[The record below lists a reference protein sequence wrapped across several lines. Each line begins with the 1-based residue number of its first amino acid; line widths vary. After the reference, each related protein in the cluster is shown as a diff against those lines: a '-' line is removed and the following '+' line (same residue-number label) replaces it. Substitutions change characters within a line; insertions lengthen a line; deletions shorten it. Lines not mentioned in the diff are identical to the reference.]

1 MYTLV
6 DKIRRMIMKKR
17 KDSDEA
23 LLRRL
28 EGNILI
34 CDAKFGSYLDKIG
47 YDVAT
52 LIEKGNFSLYV
63 SLVSENCPVPV
74 IHAVSKKM
82 PVVSIPP
89 GFTFGQAIVEFYG
102 ETETGI
108 TILGRVSPA
117 TRSRFTAKDID
128 VFTIEMP
135 ESGDDSCTNIAAG
148 IIDAREVIGK
158 YPSRRD
164 SR

>member
-1 MYTLV
+1 MTTIV
-6 DKIRRMIMKKR
+6 DRLKQMIMKRR

-28 EGNILI
+28 EDSVLI

-52 LIEKGNFSLYV
+52 LIEKGNFSLSV

-74 IHAVSKKM
+74 IHAISKKM

-89 GFTFGQAIVEFYG
+89 DFTFGQTAIEFYG
-102 ETETGI
+102 EIETAI
-108 TILGRVSPA
+108 TVLGRISPG
-117 TRSRFTAKDID
+117 TRSRFTSRGID

-135 ESGDDSCTNIAAG
+135 ESGDNSCTNVAAG

>member
-1 MYTLV
+1 MKYKLM
-6 DKIRRMIMKKR
+6 KLGRRLLKR
-17 KDSDEA
+17 KMDSDEA

-28 EGNILI
+28 EDSVLI
-34 CDAKFGSYLDKIG
+34 CDAKFGSYLDKRG

-52 LIEKGNFSLYV
+52 LIEKGNFSLSV

-74 IHAVSKKM
+74 IYAVSKKM

-117 TRSRFTAKDID
+117 TRSRFTTKDID

-164 SR
+164 NR

>member
-1 MYTLV
+1 MLSIIKGIRS
-6 DKIRRMIMKKR
+6 KIMMKR
-17 KDSDEA
+17 KDRDEA
-23 LLRRL
+23 RLRRL
-28 EGNILI
+28 EGSILI
-34 CDAKFGSYLDKIG
+34 CDAKFGSYLDKMG

-52 LIEKGNFSLYV
+52 LVQKGNFLLSV
-63 SLVSENCPVPV
+63 SLVSETCPVPV

-89 GFTFGQAIVEFYG
+89 GFTFGQTIVEFYG
-102 ETETGI
+102 EIETGI

-117 TRSRFTAKDID
+117 TRSRFTAKGID

-135 ESGDDSCTNIAAG
+135 ESGDTSCTNIAAG

>member
-1 MYTLV
+1 MISRA
-6 DKIRRMIMKKR
+6 IRYGRKIMKKR
-17 KDSDEA
+17 KDRDEA
-23 LLRRL
+23 RLRRL
-28 EGNILI
+28 EGSILI

-47 YDVAT
+47 HDVAT
-52 LIEKGNFSLYV
+52 LIEKGNFSLSV

-102 ETETGI
+102 EIETGI

-117 TRSRFTAKDID
+117 TRSRFTAKGID

-135 ESGDDSCTNIAAG
+135 ESGDTSCTNIAAG

-164 SR
+164 HR